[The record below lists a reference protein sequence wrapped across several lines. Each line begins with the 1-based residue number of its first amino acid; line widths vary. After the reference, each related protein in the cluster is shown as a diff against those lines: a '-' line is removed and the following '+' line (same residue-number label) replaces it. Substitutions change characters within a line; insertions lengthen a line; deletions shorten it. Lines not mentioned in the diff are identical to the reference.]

1 MNSSEQHRNTFA
13 VIMAG
18 GVGTRFWPMSRS
30 ARPKQFLDI
39 LGTGRSLIQMTYE
52 RLVKLVPAE
61 NIVVVTQERYRG
73 LVAEHLPALPAENV
87 LCEPFMRNT
96 APCIAYANHWV
107 AARTA
112 DPADTAMIVAPA
124 DHLILDESG
133 FLEIASVGLD
143 LTRNTQ
149 QLVTLGIK
157 PSRPDTGYGYIQFE
171 DLEGAADSRVRA
183 VKTFTEKPNLE
194 LAEQFLASGDF
205 YWNSGIFIWSLANI
219 QAAFDA
225 HLPDMQALFE
235 ERASDFATEAEGA
248 AIASIYGD
256 CENISIDYGVME
268 KAPNVAVVLSDFGWS
283 DLGTWGSVHE
293 KLPLDEAGNGVAG
306 VTLDAQDA
314 SGNVIVSDIPGKLV
328 AVRGLENFIVVDTA
342 DALLVCPKAEEQWI
356 KQLVTRLK
364 VDRGE
369 PII

>member
-1 MNSSEQHRNTFA
+1 MTNTQQNTYA

-39 LGTGRSLIQMTYE
+39 LGTGRSLIQMTYD
-52 RLVKLVPAE
+52 RLAQLVPTD
-61 NIVVVTQERYRG
+61 NILVVTQERYRG
-73 LVAEHLPALPAENV
+73 LVGEHLPALPAENV

-107 AARTA
+107 AAKAGNQA
-112 DPADTAMIVAPA
+112 DAAMIVAPA
-124 DHLILDESG
+124 DHLILDEPG
-133 FLEIASVGLD
+133 FVEIASLGLE

-171 DLEGAADSRVRA
+171 GLEGATDDRIRA
-183 VKTFTEKPNLE
+183 VKTFTEKPSLE
-194 LAEQFLASGDF
+194 IAEQFLASGDF
-205 YWNSGIFIWSLANI
+205 YWNSGIFIWSLNNI

-225 HLPDMQALFE
+225 HLPDMQNLFAE
-235 ERASDFATEAEGA
+235 KATDFATPNESA
-248 AIASIYGD
+248 AIAAIYSD

-283 DLGTWGSVHE
+283 DLGTWGSLHE
-293 KLPLDEAGNGVAG
+293 KLDRDERGNGMAG
-306 VTLDAQDA
+306 VELDAQDA
-314 SGNVIVSDIPGKLV
+314 SGNVVVSDRKGKLV
-328 AVRGLENFIVVDTA
+328 ALRGLENFIVVDTE
-342 DALLVCPKAEEQWI
+342 DALLVCPKSEEQWI

-369 PII
+369 PMV